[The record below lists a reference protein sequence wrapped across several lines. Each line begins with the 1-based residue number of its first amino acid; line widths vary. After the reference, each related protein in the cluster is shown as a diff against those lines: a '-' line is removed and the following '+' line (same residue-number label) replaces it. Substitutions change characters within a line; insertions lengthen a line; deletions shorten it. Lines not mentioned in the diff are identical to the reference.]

1 VRVPSS
7 EESGAPGAEPGG
19 IERRREDKGLFT
31 DRPDVAHSTQTD
43 DLVRDASS
51 RTEEARTVNGVRSRV
66 LLLLALVVVLAAATP
81 PTASAA
87 TIRRT
92 WTATISGVSAGDAAA
107 SGTALL
113 VRDWAGNGSFSTQL
127 QGLRPSARYAVSVY
141 QGACSKPAL
150 LLRLPNLATD
160 AAGNATATASLTS
173 ALMAPVWRKA
183 EDGAIAL
190 RIRAGADVH
199 CAPLTYPV
207 ATRVAVP
214 SLGID
219 LPVVLQRGNAFPWC
233 NVAMYLPGLSQ
244 PGEAGVSFLYAH
256 ARTGMFLPLLDA
268 SLVNNGTRLLG
279 MKVYVWTSDDHL
291 YTYQVTRVRRH
302 QYTLPDLWS
311 LRGQQVWLQTSEG
324 PYGTYNKL
332 MVVAQRIA
340 VATVS
345 HAAAHPRA
353 RPVVCGLYG

>member
-1 VRVPSS
+1 
-7 EESGAPGAEPGG
+7 
-19 IERRREDKGLFT
+19 
-31 DRPDVAHSTQTD
+31 
-43 DLVRDASS
+43 
-51 RTEEARTVNGVRSRV
+51 
-66 LLLLALVVVLAAATP
+66 LALVAVLAAATP
-81 PTASAA
+81 PAASAA

-92 WTATISGVSAGDAAA
+92 WTATISGVSAGGATA
-107 SGTALL
+107 SGTAVL
-113 VRDWAGNGSFSTQL
+113 VRYWAGNGSFSTQL
-127 QGLRPSARYAVSVY
+127 EGLLPSTRYAVSVY
-141 QGACSKPAL
+141 RGTCSKPTL

-160 AAGNATATASLTS
+160 ANGNAAAKGSVTAAR
-173 ALMAPVWRKA
+173 MAPVWSKA
-183 EDGAIAL
+183 ADGAIAL

-199 CAPLTYPV
+199 CATLRYPV

-214 SLGID
+214 DLGID
-219 LPVVLQRGNAFPWC
+219 LPVVLQPGNAFPWC

-268 SLVNNGTRLLG
+268 SLVNNGTRMLG

-311 LRGQQVWLQTSEG
+311 LKGQQVWLQTSEG
-324 PYGTYNKL
+324 PYGTNNKL

-345 HAAAHPRA
+345 HAAAHPTA
-353 RPVVCGLYG
+353 RPIVCGLYG